1 MSRGAAPPGT
11 RHPSP
16 WLMLVAAMVAQV
28 TATAVVSTPLLLIPH
43 LHLDEGLSL
52 VASGALAAAP
62 LVGTLLTLVAWGAIV
77 DRVGERIALSSGLA
91 LLVAGCAVALA
102 GARADDAIVLALG
115 FGLCGVAAGSSN
127 SASGRLVVGWFP
139 AHRRGLAMGIRQTG
153 LPLGVGL
160 AALVVPAAV
169 QTRGVAWIVTLCLV
183 VAAVATVFVAVTV
196 VDPPRHASEDPS
208 GGANPY
214 RGDRRLARIHAA
226 SALLVIPQYVVW
238 TFMLLWL
245 IDRHGWSPA
254 AAGGLYAASQVLGA
268 AGRIAAGWWSDRI
281 GDRLGPMRQVA
292 VAATA
297 VMLLLA
303 LLDGSPVAVAVM
315 VAATMITVAD
325 NGLAFTAVAEIAG
338 SRWSGRAFGIQNTG
352 QYLTSAA
359 VPPVMG
365 AIVQY
370 AGYGW
375 AFAAAAVFPLA
386 AIACV
391 PVATH
396 R

>member
-1 MSRGAAPPGT
+1 
-11 RHPSP
+11 
-16 WLMLVAAMVAQV
+16 MLVAAMVAQV

-91 LLVAGCAVALA
+91 LLVAGSAVALT
-102 GARADDAIVLALG
+102 GARADDAILLALG

-169 QTRGVAWIVTLCLV
+169 ETRGVAWIVMLCLV
-183 VAAVATVFVAVTV
+183 VSAGATVFVAATV
-196 VDPPRHASEDPS
+196 VDPPRHDSGDAAS
-208 GGANPY
+208 GTNPY

-245 IDRHGWSPA
+245 IDQHGWSAA
-254 AAGGLYAASQVLGA
+254 AAGVLYAVSQVLGA
-268 AGRIAAGWWSDRI
+268 AGRIGAGWWSDRV
-281 GDRLGPMRQVA
+281 GDRLRPMRQVA
-292 VAATA
+292 VAATV

-303 LLDGSPVAVAVM
+303 VLEGSPVAVAIM

-375 AFAAAAVFPLA
+375 AFAAAAVFPLV

-391 PVATH
+391 PVAT
-396 R
+396 RR

>member
-1 MSRGAAPPGT
+1 
-11 RHPSP
+11 
-16 WLMLVAAMVAQV
+16 MLVAAMVAQV

-43 LHLDEGLSL
+43 LHLEEGLSL

-91 LLVAGCAVALA
+91 LLVAGSAVALA
-102 GARADDAIVLALG
+102 GARADDAIILALG
-115 FGLCGVAAGSSN
+115 FGLCGVAAASSN

-160 AALVVPAAV
+160 AALVVPASV
-169 QTRGVAWIVTLCLV
+169 ESRGVAWIVTLCLV

-196 VDPPRHASEDPS
+196 VDPPRHDDEGPS

-254 AAGGLYAASQVLGA
+254 AAGVLYAVSQVLGA
-268 AGRIAAGWWSDRI
+268 GGRIAAGWWSDRV

-303 LLDGSPVAVAVM
+303 LLDGSPVAIAVM

-359 VPPVMG
+359 VPPVVG

-391 PVATH
+391 PVAT
-396 R
+396 RR